1 MRIVADVPAEA
12 VGALIPCC
20 SNFSRT
26 KVLVVFVRSRGTGI
40 RCSTSSNNSSSRSI
54 ITSNG
59 NVSSVVSVVIAVLVV
74 LVVLVV
80 VALVS
85 LVVVNKQDIYIHCN
99 KRIVCKF

>member
-1 MRIVADVPAEA
+1 MRIVADVQAEA

-20 SNFSRT
+20 SHFSRT

-40 RCSTSSNNSSSRSI
+40 RCSSNNSSSRSI